1 MRKLTLLSAAH
12 LCVDLSC
19 AALFFGWLDKSADWW
34 LYMVL
39 YNGCAFALQLPLG
52 LVADRVDRNLPFAA
66 AGCALV
72 AVSFLLTASPLP
84 AAVICGLGNGMFHVG
99 GGLEVLN
106 DSDKALP
113 LGIFVSP
120 AQWGCMWALFWPP
133 ALSGLAGPCPC

>member
-12 LCVDLSC
+12 FCVDLSC
-19 AALFFGWLDKSADWW
+19 AALFFGWLDKAADWW

-52 LVADRVDRNLPFAA
+52 LIADRANRNLPFAA

-84 AAVICGLGNGMFHVG
+84 AAVICGLGNGMMQ
-99 GGLEVLN
+99 
-106 DSDKALP
+106 S
-113 LGIFVSP
+113 SP
-120 AQWGCMWALFWPP
+120 STGDI
-133 ALSGLAGPCPC
+133 